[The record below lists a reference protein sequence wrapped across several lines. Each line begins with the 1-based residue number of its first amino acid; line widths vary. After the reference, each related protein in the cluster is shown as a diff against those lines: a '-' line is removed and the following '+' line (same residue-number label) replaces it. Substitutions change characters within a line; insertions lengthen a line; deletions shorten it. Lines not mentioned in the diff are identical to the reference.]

1 MALFTVTR
9 YLSAP
14 EVIYGLVVILILVVS
29 ALYHSMV
36 YIGSSLYCRIRPYL
50 LRHVIY
56 ARFYW
61 TFLGLGSTSRF
72 HLILA
77 ISYIAGTGVCNF
89 VQVDTL
95 QAAGKRAAKLSLIN
109 LIPMFLGGSYEFG
122 ARILGV
128 SLYSYGFLHRSFALV
143 ALIEAVTHVI
153 IVVRLNSISLANEIQ
168 FYGLLVCSFSKFF
181 CSY

>member
-1 MALFTVTR
+1 MALFAVAS

-14 EVIYGLVVILILVVS
+14 DVIYGLVVVLILVTS
-29 ALYHSMV
+29 AVYHSVV
-36 YIGSSLYCRIRPYL
+36 YISSSLYCRIRPYL

-56 ARFYW
+56 ARIYW
-61 TFLGLGSTSRF
+61 AFLGFGSTSRL
-72 HLILA
+72 HLMLA
-77 ISYIAGTGVCNF
+77 ILYIAGTGVCNF

-109 LIPMFLGGSYEFG
+109 LIPMFMGGSYEFG

-153 IVVRLNSISLANEIQ
+153 IVIRLNSISWTNEVQ
-168 FYGLLVCSFSKFF
+168 FYGLLVCLYSSRL
-181 CSY
+181 CIY